1 MHSVKLSVIAVLAMS
16 AVTSAHAGKFGIR
29 VVDQSGEPVAGAAV
43 CVGLEGNYKQ
53 FGAVFT
59 DLNGVVPMLE
69 VPNIPLVLTV
79 SKTRFT
85 GIRLMEPAR
94 EFNLIKEVKLRNGLP
109 GPRCRAESSL
119 ASAPAILI
127 GNIEVIEGASS
138 KTITPTVTGDP
149 SHYRVSESERFSD
162 TNWERFKK
170 VIALSN
176 ALSDRDSVFL
186 QLRKIQ
192 GSSESWLESRSEVIK
207 VPLQTR

>member
-1 MHSVKLSVIAVLAMS
+1 MMVPAMVVLAMS
-16 AVTSAHAGKFGIR
+16 AASSVQAGQFGVR
-29 VVDQSGEPVAGAAV
+29 VVDQTGEPVAGAAV

-53 FGAVFT
+53 FGALFT
-59 DLNGVVPMLE
+59 DLNGEVPLLE
-69 VPNIPLVLTV
+69 VPNVPLVLTV

-85 GIRLMEPAR
+85 GVRLMEPSR
-94 EFNLIKEVKLRNGLP
+94 GYNLVKEVRLRNGLP

-127 GNIEVIEGASS
+127 GTIEVTESGSS
-138 KTITPTVTGDP
+138 TTLTPTVTGDP
-149 SHYRVSESERFSD
+149 SHYRVSQSDQFSD

-176 ALSDRDSVFL
+176 SLSGRDSVFL

-192 GSSESWLESRSEVIK
+192 GTSKSWLESRSDIIN
-207 VPLQTR
+207 VPLQTQTR